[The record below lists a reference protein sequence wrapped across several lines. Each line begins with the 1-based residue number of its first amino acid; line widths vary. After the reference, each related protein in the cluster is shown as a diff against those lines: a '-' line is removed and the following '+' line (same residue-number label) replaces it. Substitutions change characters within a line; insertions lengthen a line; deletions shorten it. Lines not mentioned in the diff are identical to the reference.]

1 MKQLFDAVMD
11 LDGASEPKSAR
22 RRVLAQAA
30 LVAF

>member
-11 LDGASEPKSAR
+11 LDRASEPKCAR
-22 RRVLAQAA
+22 RRVLAQA